1 MRPERGWPCV
11 TDSPVRASPKG
22 ATVGGAWSHPGQT
35 CRRAHSTRMGATP
48 VRSGGLAPAYPVRCP
63 FSCVRGAPPEHE
75 QLAYLDASIRQ
86 TPGVP
91 CPPCSRDLPTLLPP
105 ALAARRPLA
114 VRGHA
119 ARGGYQFSRSTRIAV
134 SLLNC
139 ESPRS

>member
-75 QLAYLDASIRQ
+75 QLAYL
-86 TPGVP
+86 
-91 CPPCSRDLPTLLPP
+91 
-105 ALAARRPLA
+105 AAPSPRRPATSRRAWSCCPRRLPVLPQHANRGVLA
-114 VRGHA
+114 ELRVA
-119 ARGGYQFSRSTRIAV
+119 AVLTV
-134 SLLNC
+134 
-139 ESPRS
+139 P